1 MHTEGNTEMN
11 FLSNKLDSLKFSC
24 LGRLEVV
31 LEKNAQKLRELII
44 VHIGVF
50 KVFLADVFQ

>member
-1 MHTEGNTEMN
+1 MD
-11 FLSNKLDSLKFSC
+11 FLSNKLDSLKFWS
-24 LGRLEVV
+24 LVRFEVV